1 MPNQRKR
8 VLLMVSSM
16 RGGGSERQVL
26 LLSQS
31 LDRSRFEP
39 HLYLTEAAGEF
50 LDQVPSDV
58 PIHSFDT
65 CPDSGGVYFPGRQ
78 LRRQTAFLRGVIRDH
93 KIDVVYDRTFHMTLI
108 AGKAAVGI
116 RRVSTIVS
124 PPHLALPLVEKRFV
138 ALKRRRL
145 AEAYRRA
152 DVVVAV
158 SRQAA
163 LSAESYY
170 GLAADSVVVVKNPV
184 DVANLRKSA
193 GTPTQRSHDQTVLVC
208 VGRMTEEKGHAD
220 LIDALAIAKSQWPA
234 TRSPWTV
241 RMIGD
246 GPLRREL
253 EARSRSL
260 GLNDQ
265 IQFVGSLASAAAE
278 INAADALVLPSRFEG
293 MPNVVLEAMALGTPV
308 IATRAGG
315 TIELQHDSPT
325 AFWAEPGDPPSL
337 AQAILQFTANPQQA
351 ERQRRAAQRLVDS
364 DHDPDAITQ
373 NNEDLLSPAPT
384 PNHLS
389 QHNTSVVRDA
399 GE

>member
-1 MPNQRKR
+1 MPDPRKR

-26 LLSQS
+26 LLSQT

-39 HLYLTEAAGEF
+39 HLYLTERAGEF

-65 CPDSGGVYFPGRQ
+65 CQDSGGVYIPGRQ
-78 LRRQTAFLRGVIRDH
+78 LRRQTEFLRSVIRDNR
-93 KIDVVYDRTFHMTLI
+93 IDVVYDRTFHMTLI
-108 AGKAAVGI
+108 AGKAAAGI
-116 RRVSTIVS
+116 RRISTIVS

-138 ALKRRRL
+138 TLKRRRL
-145 AEAYRRA
+145 AAAYRNS

-163 LSAESYY
+163 ESAESYY
-170 GLAADSVVVVKNPV
+170 GLPKGSVVVIKNPV
-184 DVANLRKSA
+184 DAMSLRKAA
-193 GTPTQRSHDQTVLVC
+193 GTPPLRSSDQAVLVC

-220 LIDALAIAKSQWPA
+220 LIDALAMLQPKWPE
-234 TRSPWTV
+234 TRSDWTL

-246 GPLRREL
+246 GPLRGGLQTRAE
-253 EARSRSL
+253 SL
-260 GLNDQ
+260 GLAGR

-293 MPNVVLEAMALGTPV
+293 MPNVVLEAMALLTPV

-315 TIELQHDSPT
+315 TIELEGDAPT
-325 AFWAEPGDPPSL
+325 AFWAEPGNPSSL
-337 AQAILQFTANPQQA
+337 AQAILRFAANPDQA
-351 ERQRRAAQRLVDS
+351 AAQCLAAQQRIDS
-364 DHDPDAITQ
+364 DHHPAAVTRQI
-373 NNEDLLSPAPT
+373 EDLLSPAAKRGRP
-384 PNHLS
+384 
-389 QHNTSVVRDA
+389 RKR
-399 GE
+399 GRG

>member
-1 MPNQRKR
+1 MPDQRKR

-26 LLSQS
+26 LLSQT

-39 HLYLTEAAGEF
+39 HLYLTAAAGEF
-50 LDQVPSDV
+50 LGQVPSDV
-58 PIHSFDT
+58 PIHSFDS
-65 CPDSGGVYFPGRQ
+65 CRDSGRVYFPGRQ
-78 LRRQTAFLRGVIRDH
+78 LRRQTEFLRGVIRDN

-108 AGKAAVGI
+108 AGKAAAGV

-145 AEAYRRA
+145 AAAYRGS

-158 SRQAA
+158 SGQAA
-163 LSAESYY
+163 QSAESYY
-170 GLAADSVVVVKNPV
+170 GLPTGSVVVIKNPV
-184 DVANLRKSA
+184 DAIGLRKAVGAAPPRYS
-193 GTPTQRSHDQTVLVC
+193 DQTVLVC
-208 VGRMTEEKGHAD
+208 VGRMTDEKGHAD
-220 LIDALAIAKSQWPA
+220 LIDALAMLQSKWPE
-234 TRSPWTV
+234 TRSAWTM

-246 GPLRREL
+246 GPLRGEL
-253 EARSRSL
+253 QARAESL
-260 GLNDQ
+260 GLESR

-315 TIELQHDSPT
+315 AIELQADAPT
-325 AFWAEPGDPPSL
+325 AFWADPGNPPSL
-337 AQAILQFTANPQQA
+337 AQAILEFAANPDQA
-351 ERQRRAAQRLVDS
+351 ATQRLAAQQQIES
-364 DHDPDAITQ
+364 DHAPAAITRQ
-373 NNEDLLSPAPT
+373 IEQLLSPTAKRET
-384 PNHLS
+384 
-389 QHNTSVVRDA
+389 
-399 GE
+399 G

>member
-1 MPNQRKR
+1 MPNLRKR

-50 LDQVPSDV
+50 LGHVPSDV

-145 AEAYRRA
+145 AEAYRNS

-163 LSAESYY
+163 ESAESYY
-170 GLAADSVVVVKNPV
+170 GLATDSVVVVKNPV
-184 DVANLRKSA
+184 DVANLRQSA
-193 GTPTQRSHDQTVLVC
+193 GTPPPRSSDQTVLVC

-220 LIDALAIAKSQWPA
+220 LIDALAIAKSQWPE
-234 TRSPWTV
+234 TRFPWTV
-241 RMIGD
+241 RMVGD
-246 GPLRREL
+246 GPLRGEL

-260 GLNDQ
+260 GLADQ

-315 TIELQHDSPT
+315 TLELQQDSPT
-325 AFWAEPGDPPSL
+325 AFWSDPNDPASL
-337 AQAILQFTANPQQA
+337 AQAILQFAANPEQA
-351 ERQRRAAQRLVDS
+351 DTQRRAALHLVES
-364 DHDPDAITQ
+364 EHHPNTITRRI
-373 NNEDLLSPAPT
+373 EDLLDAPR
-384 PNHLS
+384 NSL
-389 QHNTSVVRDA
+389 V
-399 GE
+399 E

>member
-163 LSAESYY
+163 LSAEPYY
-170 GLAADSVVVVKNPV
+170 GLATDSVVVVKNPV
-184 DVANLRKSA
+184 DLANLRKSA
-193 GTPTQRSHDQTVLVC
+193 GTPPPRSHDQTVLVC

-234 TRSPWTV
+234 TRSPWTA

-253 EARSRSL
+253 ESRSRSL
-260 GLNDQ
+260 GLADQ
-265 IQFVGSLASAAAE
+265 IQFVGSLAGAAAE

-315 TIELQHDSPT
+315 TIELQQDAPT
-325 AFWAEPGDPPSL
+325 AFWAEPNDPSSL

-351 ERQRRAAQRLVDS
+351 ERQRLAAQRLVES
-364 DHDPDAITQ
+364 DHHADAITKRI
-373 NNEDLLSPAPT
+373 EDLLS
-384 PNHLS
+384 
-389 QHNTSVVRDA
+389 
-399 GE
+399 

>member
-1 MPNQRKR
+1 
-8 VLLMVSSM
+8 MVSSM

-26 LLSQS
+26 LLAQA

-39 HLYLTEAAGEF
+39 HLYLTEASGEF

-58 PIHSFDT
+58 PIHCFDS
-65 CPDSGGVYFPGRQ
+65 CQDPGGLYFPGRQ
-78 LRRQTAFLRGVIRDH
+78 LRRQTEFLRKVICDNQ
-93 KIDVVYDRTFHMTLI
+93 IDVVYDRTFHMTLI
-108 AGKAAVGI
+108 AGKAAAGR

-145 AEAYRRA
+145 AAAYRNS

-163 LSAESYY
+163 ESAETYY
-170 GLAADSVVVVKNPV
+170 GLAKGSVVVVQNPV
-184 DVANLRKSA
+184 DVAALRKSA
-193 GTPTQRSHDQTVLVC
+193 GTPPPRSRDQTVLVC

-220 LIDALAIAKSQWPA
+220 LIDALAMVKSQWPDN
-234 TRSPWTV
+234 RPPWTV
-241 RMIGD
+241 RLIGD
-246 GPLRREL
+246 GPLRSEL
-253 EARSRSL
+253 ESRAESL
-260 GLNDQ
+260 GLSDP
-265 IQFVGSLASAAAE
+265 IQFIGSLASAAAE

-315 TIELQHDSPT
+315 TIELQGDAPT

-337 AQAILQFTANPQQA
+337 AQAILQFAANPQQA
-351 ERQRRAAQRLVDS
+351 ELQRVAAEQLVDS
-364 DHDPDAITQ
+364 DHHRETITKRI
-373 NNEDLLSPAPT
+373 EDLLDAPRT
-384 PNHLS
+384 KKGKG
-389 QHNTSVVRDA
+389 VF
-399 GE
+399 